1 MKLSGLNIEM
11 VRGESTSVAFTF
23 VDETGA
29 PPRLLLEDMFG
40 HLYVHFRV
48 KSNQYAK
55 DLPTY
60 VIDKRLDINN
70 IKRFSDVEVLNLKE
84 YSLANYIA
92 HRWNEDF
99 APLTADL
106 NRLFYHQDLKEYRYY
121 DASGTPSKWLAYD
134 FIVTVPFIPEE
145 TKALDYRQYAYDL
158 ILEAGTNENE
168 VEYEQ
173 VLVEQKNFTIAY
185 RV

>member
-23 VDETGA
+23 IDEHGA

-40 HLYVHFRV
+40 HLYIHFRV
-48 KSNQYAK
+48 KTNPYTK
-55 DLPTY
+55 DLPVY
-60 VIDKRLDINN
+60 AIDKRLDINGV
-70 IKRFSDVEVLNLKE
+70 KRFSDVDIINLKTYNLGQYNAYQWKE
-84 YSLANYIA
+84 S
-92 HRWNEDF
+92 F
-99 APLTADL
+99 APLAEDL

-121 DASGTPSKWLAYD
+121 DASGTPSKWIIYD

-145 TKALDYRQYAYDL
+145 TKLLDYRQYVYDL
-158 ILEAGTNENE
+158 ILEAGTYENE

-173 VLVEQKNFTIAY
+173 VLVEQKNFTIVY